1 MDNKIIQEE
10 RMKGYFIQ
18 ATKKILKGEG
28 LKAVNVR
35 NIAREAGYSSAT
47 LYNYFNDIKDL
58 IFECVKDFQSECEEI
73 VKFETQNSER
83 GLYRIKKVTISY
95 LKFFVQY
102 PGIFELFFLEK
113 ANDLGQKKQTINL
126 IYNFHDKL
134 CENEWKHCIE
144 NNICTKEIADLKMET
159 LKNLS
164 VGILL
169 FYLNRFNPANYND
182 FVELTE
188 RQLDSIL
195 N

>member
-47 LYNYFNDIKDL
+47 LYNYFKDIKDL

-83 GLYRIKKVTISY
+83 GLYRIKRLQY
-95 LKFFVQY
+95 L
-102 PGIFELFFLEK
+102 I
-113 ANDLGQKKQTINL
+113 
-126 IYNFHDKL
+126 
-134 CENEWKHCIE
+134 
-144 NNICTKEIADLKMET
+144 
-159 LKNLS
+159 
-164 VGILL
+164 
-169 FYLNRFNPANYND
+169 
-182 FVELTE
+182 
-188 RQLDSIL
+188 
-195 N
+195 